1 MICKI
6 LYYPLIFIIIAIG
19 CTSLPEADYYSA
31 EGVVSIE
38 AETHQTSDNWVKSHY
53 YTSMGMSSVKDTTG
67 SGGTLDYRFYIT
79 EPGRYAIW
87 VLSRKK
93 SHQQNENYLEYALFN
108 DENEEISRDRFQLP
122 ESNALVWL
130 NRSHTDGQEII
141 ADFSESGF
149 YKIRFESF
157 GEEGYRLDKMHLSL
171 DNEIKPEGMGLP
183 ETTDPFADPA
193 ELKRNRP
200 VAIPPA
206 WTFGVLYGGYTNQ
219 DETVERVSKLY
230 DDGYPIDAYWIDSW
244 FWDYQNKG
252 RGPAGY
258 VDFIGD
264 TAAYPDMKKM
274 WSFMED
280 RNVKSGIWLWN
291 TILQDGNENVYADF
305 SDRGFFK
312 ETYLNTDRWHNQNGD
327 SMTGDIDFEN
337 PEAAAYFKQKLKPFF
352 ENGLDF
358 LKLDR
363 VSDIPFTRTA
373 FEAIREFSGIPD
385 SRGFV
390 LSHLHST
397 HDPRFLLYPAK
408 WTGDAK
414 IDWSQPDYPDFNRF
428 AMGGLKENIEMAANP
443 RLTTYEIPFLSHDMG
458 GYNFFGAE
466 GVSEELYIRW
476 TQFAAFNTVMQV
488 FTSPDNPTSNMPF
501 EFSETAQDNFK
512 KYTRLRSRLFPYIYT
527 HAHLTRQT
535 GRKMIQGDGIRTT
548 QYRFGDSFLAAP
560 VHEPDTDEWMVYLP
574 EGNWFDY
581 WTKDR
586 FEGGQT
592 WLIDASLTTL
602 PLFVKAGAI
611 IPYREFSQSVESGTN
626 DFLTIEIYP
635 YDGGVF
641 RMTEDDGQTENY
653 KEGEWART
661 MFRYNELSDHRIFT
675 IGAVQGSFAEM
686 NRERSYEL
694 HFMNSNRPDYITLNE
709 EKIDESDSPGDRQW
723 FYDSDSEKV
732 ILLLQNADRGEKIDI
747 KIYN

>member
-1 MICKI
+1 MIRKI
-6 LYYPLIFIIIAIG
+6 LLYPFIFITIATG
-19 CTSLPEADYYSA
+19 CSPLPDADYYSA

-38 AETHQTSDNWVKSHY
+38 AETNQTYNNWVKSHY

-67 SGGTLDYRFYIT
+67 TGGTLDYRFYIT

-87 VLSRKK
+87 ILSRKK
-93 SHQQNENYLEYALFN
+93 SEEPQENYLEYALFD
-108 DENEEISRDRFQLP
+108 DENAEISRGRFQLP

-130 NRSHTDGQEII
+130 NRSHMDGEDIMV
-141 ADFSESGF
+141 DLRSGF
-149 YKIRFESF
+149 YEIRFESF
-157 GEEGYRLDKMHLSL
+157 GEEGYRLDKVHISL

-183 ETTDPFADPA
+183 ETTEPNLDPI

-206 WTFGVLYGGYTNQ
+206 WSFGVLYGGYTNQ
-219 DETVERVSKLY
+219 DETVERISKLY
-230 DDGYPIDAYWIDSW
+230 DGGYPIDAYWIDSW
-244 FWDYQNKG
+244 FWDYQKKG
-252 RGPAGY
+252 RGPSGY
-258 VDFIGD
+258 IDFTGD
-264 TAAYPDMKKM
+264 TVSYPDTKKM
-274 WSFMED
+274 WDYMED
-280 RNVKSGIWLWN
+280 RNIKSGIWLWN
-291 TILQDGNENVYADF
+291 TILQDGNEEVYSDF
-305 SDRGFFK
+305 KDRGFFK

-337 PEAAAYFKQKLKPFF
+337 PEAAAYFKRKMEPFF

-363 VSDIPFTRTA
+363 VSDIPFTKTA
-373 FEAIREFSGIPD
+373 FEATQEFSGIPD

-390 LSHLHST
+390 LGQLHST
-397 HDPRFLLYPAK
+397 HDARFLLYPTK

-414 IDWSQPDYPDFNRF
+414 IDWTQPDYPDFSRF

-458 GYNFFGAE
+458 GYNFFGSS
-466 GVSEELYIRW
+466 GVSDELYIRW
-476 TQFAAFNTVMQV
+476 TQFASFNTVMQV
-488 FTSPDNPTSNMPF
+488 FTSADNPTSNMPF
-501 EFSETAQDNFK
+501 EFSKTAQDNFK

-535 GRKMIQGDGIRTT
+535 GRKMIQGDGIHTT
-548 QYRFGDSFLAAP
+548 QYMFGDAFLAAP
-560 VHEPDTDEWMVYLP
+560 VHEPGADEWMLYLP
-574 EGNWFDY
+574 DGNWFDY
-581 WTKDR
+581 WTKER
-586 FEGGQT
+586 FEGGQS

-602 PLFVKAGAI
+602 PLFVKAGSI

-626 DFLTIEIYP
+626 DFLTVEIYP

-641 RMTEDDGQTENY
+641 RMTEDDGRTENY
-653 KEGEWART
+653 KKGEWART

-686 NRERSYEL
+686 NPDRSYEL
-694 HFMNSNRPDYITLNE
+694 HFISAVRPGQVTLNE
-709 EKIDESDSPGDRQW
+709 TELAESDAAGDRRW
-723 FYDSDSEKV
+723 FYDSNSEKLI
-732 ILLLQNADRGEKIDI
+732 ILLREIDRGEKIDI
-747 KIYN
+747 KIYD